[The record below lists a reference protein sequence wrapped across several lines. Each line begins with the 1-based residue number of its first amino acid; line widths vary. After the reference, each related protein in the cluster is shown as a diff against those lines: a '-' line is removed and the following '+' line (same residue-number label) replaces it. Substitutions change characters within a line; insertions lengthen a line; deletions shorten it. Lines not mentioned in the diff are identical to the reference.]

1 MQTPVQLQLSHW
13 FLEGILQAY
22 ASAGI
27 PPDSHGCIMDIVEGH
42 LPFVQKQ
49 HGDRVQPLLG
59 STACMW

>member
-22 ASAGI
+22 ASAECRLTFC
-27 PPDSHGCIMDIVEGH
+27 HIMDIVEGH